1 VDRDELG
8 ATLRAWRERL
18 SPADMGLP
26 AGVRRRTPG
35 LRREEVAQLAGVS
48 VDYLNRLEQ
57 GRGARPSEGVLGAL
71 ARNMAWLRFAGR
83 SSRVGSDDPAEQER
97 LDRALV
103 SDLRAAAA
111 RYPDDPGLRRLVQD
125 LRARSAD
132 FERLWGQRALTER
145 HSDRKRVRHPDLGD
159 LDLDCDTLLV
169 HGDDQLLLVCSA
181 APDTR
186 EAEALALLRVV
197 GLQDLA
203 TPNR

>member
-1 VDRDELG
+1 MDRFTD
-8 ATLRAWRERL
+8 
-18 SPADMGLP
+18 LP
-26 AGVRRRTPG
+26 ALLLDAKRDV
-35 LRREEVAQLAGVS
+35 LAWNAS
-48 VDYLNRLEQ
+48 ATAL
-57 GRGARPSEGVLGAL
+57 LGDFSAL
-71 ARNMAWLRFAGR
+71 PQAERNMAWLRFAGR

-111 RYPDDPGLRRLVQD
+111 RYPDDPGLHRLVQD
-125 LRARSAD
+125 LRTRSVD
-132 FERLWGQRALTER
+132 FERLWGLRELTER

-169 HGDDQLLLVCSA
+169 HGDDQLLLVYSA
-181 APDTR
+181 APGTR